1 MPDSPEL
8 ELAKIALGVARES
21 VLKQQADIRDLRAGA
36 AAMLT
41 GAAVVVSFLGG
52 RAVDVHRFPLLV
64 AAGVVFFL
72 CSIVAIMVVLI
83 PARRLGIKE
92 IANGSVLLELDLDPE
107 SPTVDASVRL
117 TQTYDEIYDQN
128 DGPKRRLVG
137 CLVMAAV
144 LLVLQIGAWGLT
156 IVLAQAAAPPA
167 PSSSPA
173 ASAAAAT
180 APAGRAGP
188 G

>member
-1 MPDSPEL
+1 V
-8 ELAKIALGVARES
+8 I
-21 VLKQQADIRDLRAGA
+21 
-36 AAMLT
+36 
-41 GAAVVVSFLGG
+41 
-52 RAVDVHRFPLLV
+52 
-64 AAGVVFFL
+64 FFL

-156 IVLAQAAAPPA
+156 IVLAQAAPPA

-173 ASAAAAT
+173 AAA